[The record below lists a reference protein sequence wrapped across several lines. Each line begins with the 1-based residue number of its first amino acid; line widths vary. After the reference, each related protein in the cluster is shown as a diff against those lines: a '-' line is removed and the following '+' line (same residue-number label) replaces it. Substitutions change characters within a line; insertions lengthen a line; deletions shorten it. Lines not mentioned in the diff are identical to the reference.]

1 METKSYPYLAIEQP
15 VGTFYLAV
23 VGAVELLQSVDI
35 LRRGLSA
42 EERENVQRKLND
54 RRTKEIASFLEDPDA
69 TFPTSIIISV
79 YPEALEKIDETE
91 RTFEFRKGV
100 MIGEVIDGQHRL
112 EGIRRCVESGESKL
126 LDGFQL
132 PVVFMLDLAPED
144 KAYIFSIINS
154 KQTPVSS
161 SLIFDLF
168 GLRQTR
174 SPRKTCHDIA
184 EAFNADP
191 KGPFFR
197 GIKMLGNKVHDSEI
211 LTQGAFVKY
220 TLQLV
225 TKTADDDERREKKR
239 DDLEPDDSIPLRS
252 LYLQGKDEVIGKILQ
267 NYFSAIRAAF
277 PKEWEGDPKRYLLRK
292 TAGFSA
298 LITAFKTIWP
308 RIRDAKDATTTA
320 FAAEA
325 EGMRLH
331 AGNYPLTSEIFGSS
345 EQGAK
350 KLANLLIDGTP
361 PPTQNAKPSPDAPL
375 RVS

>member
-1 METKSYPYLAIEQP
+1 MDTKSYPYIAIEQP
-15 VGTFYLAV
+15 VGTFYLSV
-23 VGAVELLQSVDI
+23 VDAMELLQSVDI

-42 EERENVQRKLND
+42 EERENVQRKLNE
-54 RRTKEIASFLEDPDA
+54 RRTKEIASFIEDPDA

-79 YPEALEKIDETE
+79 YQESLERINESG
-91 RTFEFRKGV
+91 RTLEFRKGAA
-100 MIGEVIDGQHRL
+100 IGEVIDGQHRL
-112 EGIRRCVESGESKL
+112 EGIKRCVDSGKADL
-126 LDGFQL
+126 LTGFQL

-168 GLRQTR
+168 GLRQSR

-191 KGPFFR
+191 KGPFYR
-197 GIKMLGNKVHDSEI
+197 SIKMLGNKAHDTEI

-220 TLQLV
+220 TLQLI
-225 TKTADDDERREKKR
+225 TKTPDDDERKEKKHIE
-239 DDLEPDDSIPLRS
+239 LEADDSIPLRG
-252 LYLQGKDEVIGKILQ
+252 LYLQRKDEVIGKILL

-277 PKEWEGDPKRYLLRK
+277 PKEWDAEPKKYLLRK

-298 LITAFKTIWP
+298 LVTAFRSIWP
-308 RIRDAKDATTTA
+308 RIRDAKDATTEA
-320 FAAEA
+320 FSAEA
-325 EGMRLH
+325 MRLRVH
-331 AGNYPLTSEIFGSS
+331 AGDYPLTSEVFGSS

-350 KLANLLIDGTP
+350 RLANLLIDGTP
-361 PPTQNAKPSPDAPL
+361 PPK
-375 RVS
+375 